1 MIIHFLPRHKPWL
14 KDGHTRGMQRGG
26 RVVRPQTDYILGTE
40 SHLFQNVAVW
50 DVRHNTHHYMVLV

>member
-1 MIIHFLPRHKPWL
+1 MGMHFLPWNKPWL
-14 KDGHTRGMQRGG
+14 KDGHIWAMHWGG
-26 RVVRPQTDYILGTE
+26 QEVHSWTDYILGTE